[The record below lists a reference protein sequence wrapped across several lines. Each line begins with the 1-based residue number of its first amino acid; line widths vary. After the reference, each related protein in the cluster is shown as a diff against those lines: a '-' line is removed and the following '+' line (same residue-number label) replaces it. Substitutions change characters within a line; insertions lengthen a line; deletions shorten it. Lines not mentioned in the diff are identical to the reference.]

1 MQFNYYHEAVSA
13 VAGILEESIDDYDDA
28 HFDTLDDIANEV
40 RGWMTSEQEIAALL
54 RLVNATRAVIGSIV

>member
-13 VAGILEESIDDYDDA
+13 VAEILEEAIDDYDDA
-28 HFDTLDDIANEV
+28 HFETLDDIASEV

-54 RLVNATRAVIGSIV
+54 RLVDATRAAIGSIV

>member
-13 VAGILEESIDDYDDA
+13 VAEVLEGALDDYDDA
-28 HFDTLDDIANEV
+28 HPETLDEIEEEV

-54 RLVNATRAVIGSIV
+54 RLINATRAVVYSII